1 MVNEQETLKE
11 LKKFCYKSMNK
22 LWLIP
27 IGIFVMIPA
36 VTEVIWD
43 AENGYLMSVITAIA
57 LLIFIKIRNN
67 WAADELKKLLA
78 VVKED
83 GLYEVLLQVFAKNK
97 NNLFYN
103 VMLGNYFIIE
113 KNGGSL
119 LMMMPYRA
127 IGSLQLHVGENIEG
141 ELRASIRISSN
152 DKRYQRRG
160 IAQPVLKTLTPQ
172 KLIMKYFASKFSKEI
187 PMCTLIIKR
196 SFDKCLNKAN
206 RY

>member
-1 MVNEQETLKE
+1 MVNEQKTLKE

-22 LWLIP
+22 LLWIP

-57 LLIFIKIRNN
+57 ILIFIKIRNN

-83 GLYEVLLQVFAKNK
+83 GLYEVLLQDFAKNK
-97 NNLFYN
+97 NNL
-103 VMLGNYFIIE
+103 
-113 KNGGSL
+113 
-119 LMMMPYRA
+119 
-127 IGSLQLHVGENIEG
+127 LQVHVGENIDRE
-141 ELRASIRISSN
+141 RTASIRVSSN

-160 IAQPVLKTLTPQ
+160 MEQAIFINTDTAKADYEVFCKQVLERNPNVY
-172 KLIMKYFASKFSKEI
+172 INY
-187 PMCTLIIKR
+187 
-196 SFDKCLNKAN
+196 
-206 RY
+206 